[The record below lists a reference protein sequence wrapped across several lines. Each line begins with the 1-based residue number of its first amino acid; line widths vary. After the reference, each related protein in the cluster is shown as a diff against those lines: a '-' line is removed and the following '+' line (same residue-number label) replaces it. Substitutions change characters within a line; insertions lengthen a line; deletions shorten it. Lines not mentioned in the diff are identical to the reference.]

1 MSRNLVKA
9 FTILFRNFILS
20 ISLRIYKFLKIYRT
34 SLYQE
39 IVEKGGVCWVF
50 QISRSVDNTDHGIAK
65 RPLSTIPLP
74 DQKTGFSVC
83 PSHLCSHLHM
93 VQSIPFFVSLFLLL
107 FSLLSSTWSR
117 LCLAQ
122 LSRGDPSFCWPQ
134 HLSEGPKPAESRDRV
149 EEEEGERKRN
159 TGLIST
165 VRSSTVLRVVLND
178 NDATR
183 SRFQDLEAIFH
194 LVHHAIPIP

>member
-1 MSRNLVKA
+1 MSKNLVKA

-20 ISLRIYKFLKIYRT
+20 KSLRIYKFPKIYRT

-39 IVEKGGVCWVF
+39 IVEEGGVCWVF

-107 FSLLSSTWSR
+107 FSPFL
-117 LCLAQ
+117 Q
-122 LSRGDPSFCWPQ
+122 
-134 HLSEGPKPAESRDRV
+134 RDRDSVLFNSPV
-149 EEEEGERKRN
+149 ETLAFAGLNICLRGRNQPSLGIAWKRRREKERG
-159 TGLIST
+159 TP
-165 VRSSTVLRVVLND
+165 
-178 NDATR
+178 A
-183 SRFQDLEAIFH
+183 
-194 LVHHAIPIP
+194 